1 MSQHNSKMGPQT
13 GAKAKK
19 GKFRG
24 HIAKG
29 GVLLLIL
36 TLCCWV
42 STQHFAYLFHNQ
54 ETLGASWDNTYL
66 PWMILVWAAK
76 WSGDYPQE
84 LMYSG
89 SLGIIVGGGFFFLVF
104 IYQRLTRHK
113 VQAVEN
119 LHGSARWA
127 NRQDLEESGF
137 FDNDGVYIGGW
148 VDEKKKLHYL
158 RHEGPEHILCL
169 APTRSGK
176 GVGLVIPTLLSWV
189 HSAVITDLKG
199 ELWAL
204 TSGWRKQYAGN
215 KVLRFEPA
223 SATSSVS
230 FNPLDFIRLGTENE
244 VGDAQNLATL
254 IVDPDGKGLQ
264 DHWQKTSQS
273 LLVGCILHILYKS
286 QQEGFTASLPA
297 IDDMLADPERPVS
310 ELWDEMTTYP
320 HLGDSV
326 HPLVAASGRD
336 MLDRP
341 EQEGGSVLS
350 TAKSYLSLYRDP
362 VVRRNVERSDFSI
375 KDLMHNESPV
385 SLYIVTQPND
395 KDRLKPLIRV
405 VVNMIIR
412 LLADKMDFEGGRP
425 VAHYKHRLL
434 MMLDEFPALGKLD
447 IVQESLAFV
456 AGYGL
461 KCYLI
466 VQDIA
471 QLTAAYGKDESIT
484 SNCHIRIAYAPNRED
499 TARALST
506 MTGEGTA
513 IKEQITESGKR
524 GSRMENVSRSYQE
537 YKRNLMTADE
547 CLRLPGPKKD
557 ASGGIVE
564 AGDMLIFSAGRPA
577 AYGKQILYFKD
588 PSFTARAAVKS
599 PEVTDRL
606 VAAPLAAVSPV
617 AAPAFVMNESLSAP
631 APVAVPSTVAGTAA
645 AAAVV
650 AAVAAADSAM
660 AQPVELSSTQEV
672 PVLEAASAV
681 LPVDEALDNPHH
693 SELSEE
699 TTEELIPAT
708 YETSDSEEPEEPHW
722 MDQPDEVQG
731 EPELS
736 NEVIVEEGASGE
748 EDGDHGTADDDMG
761 FFQ

>member
-1 MSQHNSKMGPQT
+1 MNQSSQIGPQT
-13 GAKAKK
+13 GGQAGGNRLLVNLA
-19 GKFRG
+19 RV
-24 HIAKG
+24 

-36 TLCCWV
+36 SLSAWV
-42 STQHFAYLFHNQ
+42 STQHFAASFNYQ
-54 ETLGASWDNTYL
+54 ASLGRSVEHVYL
-66 PWMILVWAAK
+66 PWMILIWAAK
-76 WSGDYPQE
+76 WFDQYPRE
-84 LMYSG
+84 FMYSG
-89 SLGIIVGGGFFFLVF
+89 SLGVLTGGGFFFLVLL
-104 IYQRLTRHK
+104 YQISTRHK
-113 VQAVEN
+113 VKAEEKM
-119 LHGSARWA
+119 HGTARWA
-127 NRQDLEESGF
+127 KRKDLEDAGF
-137 FDNDGVYIGGW
+137 FDNDGVYLGGW
-148 VDEKKKLHYL
+148 LDEKGRLQYL
-158 RHEGPEHILCL
+158 RHEGPEHVLCL

-176 GVGLVIPTLLSWV
+176 GVGLVIPTLLSWK

-204 TSGWRKQYAGN
+204 TSGWRKLHAGN

-223 SATSSVS
+223 SASASVC

-273 LLVGCILHILYKS
+273 LLVGCILHILYKAR
-286 QQEGFTASLPA
+286 QEGFIASLPA
-297 IDDMLADPERPVS
+297 IDDMLADPERPVQ

-320 HLGDSV
+320 HLGGDV

-362 VVRRNVERSDFSI
+362 VVRRNVERSDFGI
-375 KDLMHNESPV
+375 KDLMHHESPV

-412 LLADKMDFEGGRP
+412 LLADKMDFENGRP

-471 QLTAAYGKDESIT
+471 QLNAAYGKDESIT
-484 SNCHIRIAYAPNRED
+484 SNCHVRIAYAPNRMD
-499 TARALST
+499 TAQALSA
-506 MTGEGTA
+506 MTGETTA

-524 GSRMENVSRSYQE
+524 GSRMMNISRSYQE
-537 YKRNLMTADE
+537 VKRNLLTPDE

-557 ASGGIVE
+557 ASGGIVQ

-577 AYGKQILYFKD
+577 CYGKQILYFTD
-588 PSFTARAAVKS
+588 PAFSARAAVKAPS
-599 PEVTDRL
+599 VTDRL
-606 VAAPLAAVSPV
+606 QDKPGVAVAIAAVPA
-617 AAPAFVMNESLSAP
+617 AAPAFVLDE
-631 APVAVPSTVAGTAA
+631 PVAPGEPEEPSSASEAHHGQEPESADAGSEEGGAVEAETAA
-645 AAAVV
+645 AEP
-650 AAVAAADSAM
+650 AAA
-660 AQPVELSSTQEV
+660 EEG
-672 PVLEAASAV
+672 E
-681 LPVDEALDNPHH
+681 
-693 SELSEE
+693 SEE
-699 TTEELIPAT
+699 LVT
-708 YETSDSEEPEEPHW
+708 DSFEPEPDEPEEPHW
-722 MDQPDEVQG
+722 LD
-731 EPELS
+731 EPEEHQEPGDG
-736 NEVIVEEGASGE
+736 NAAPAEEAL
-748 EDGDHGTADDDMG
+748 EDEPSADEDMG
-761 FFQ
+761 FFR

>member
-1 MSQHNSKMGPQT
+1 
-13 GAKAKK
+13 
-19 GKFRG
+19 
-24 HIAKG
+24 
-29 GVLLLIL
+29 
-36 TLCCWV
+36 
-42 STQHFAYLFHNQ
+42 
-54 ETLGASWDNTYL
+54 
-66 PWMILVWAAK
+66 MILVWAGK
-76 WSGDYPQE
+76 WYGHYPRE
-84 LMYSG
+84 VMYSG
-89 SLGIIVGGGFFFLVF
+89 SLGVLAGGGCFFVVLL
-104 IYQRLTRHK
+104 YQMTTRHK
-113 VQAVEN
+113 VKAEEK

-127 NRQDLEESGF
+127 RRADLDDAGF
-137 FDNDGVYIGGW
+137 FGNNGVYIGGW
-148 VDEKKKLHYL
+148 VDEKRKLHYL
-158 RHEGPEHILCL
+158 RHEGPEHVLCL

-176 GVGLVIPTLLSWV
+176 GVGLVIPTLLSWP

-204 TSGWRKQYAGN
+204 TSGWRKEHAAN

-223 SATSSVS
+223 SATSSVA

-273 LLVGCILHILYKS
+273 LLVGCILHVLYKAKH
-286 QQEGFTASLPA
+286 EGFVASLPA
-297 IDDMLADPERPVS
+297 IDDMLADPVRGVE

-320 HLGDSV
+320 HLGGQV

-362 VVRRNVERSDFSI
+362 VVRRNVERSDFGI
-375 KDLMHNESPV
+375 KDLMHHESAV

-412 LLADKMDFEGGRP
+412 LLADKMDFENGRP

-471 QLTAAYGKDESIT
+471 QLNAAYGKDESIS
-484 SNCHIRIAYAPNRED
+484 SNCHIRIAYAPNRTD
-499 TARALST
+499 TAQALSA
-506 MTGEGTA
+506 MTGETTA
-513 IKEQITESGKR
+513 VKEQITESGKR
-524 GSRMENVSRSYQE
+524 GSRMTNISRSYSE
-537 YKRNLMTADE
+537 VKRNLLTPDE
-547 CLRLPGPKKD
+547 CMRLPGPKKD
-557 ASGGIVE
+557 AAGGIVE

-577 AYGKQILYFKD
+577 AYGKQILYFND
-588 PSFTARAAVKS
+588 PTFSARAAVKS
-599 PEVTDRL
+599 PAVTDRL
-606 VAAPLAAVSPV
+606 ASKASATAAILSAA
-617 AAPAFVMNESLSAP
+617 AAASAVPAFVMDEPKEDPTKDSVESESLTTDASQTSDMTLNPSEQEEAP
-631 APVAVPSTVAGTAA
+631 HDTDASEGLSVFE
-645 AAAVV
+645 
-650 AAVAAADSAM
+650 
-660 AQPVELSSTQEV
+660 ELSPDST
-672 PVLEAASAV
+672 AV
-681 LPVDEALDNPHH
+681 GDLM
-693 SELSEE
+693 
-699 TTEELIPAT
+699 
-708 YETSDSEEPEEPHW
+708 EPDEPHW
-722 MDQPDEVQG
+722 IDEDESTVEAEPRSEESESISATDQHDLADE
-731 EPELS
+731 E
-736 NEVIVEEGASGE
+736 
-748 EDGDHGTADDDMG
+748 ADADLD
-761 FFQ
+761 FFK

>member
-1 MSQHNSKMGPQT
+1 MNQSSQIGPQT
-13 GAKAKK
+13 GAVA
-19 GKFRG
+19 GKSRLLTNL
-24 HIAKG
+24 ARV

-36 TLCCWV
+36 SLSAWV
-42 STQHFAYLFHNQ
+42 STQHFAGSFNYQ
-54 ETLGASWDNTYL
+54 ASLGRSVEHVYL

-76 WSGDYPQE
+76 WADQYPRE
-84 LMYSG
+84 FMYSG
-89 SLGIIVGGGFFFLVF
+89 SLGVLTGGGFFFLVLL
-104 IYQRLTRHK
+104 YQMSTRHK
-113 VQAVEN
+113 VKAEEKM
-119 LHGSARWA
+119 HGTARWA
-127 NRQDLEESGF
+127 KRKDLEEAGF
-137 FDNDGVYIGGW
+137 FDNDGVYLGSW
-148 VDEKKKLHYL
+148 VDEKGKQQYL
-158 RHEGPEHILCL
+158 RHEGPEHVLCL

-176 GVGLVIPTLLSWV
+176 GVGLVIPTLLSWK

-204 TSGWRKQYAGN
+204 TSGWRKLYANN

-223 SATSSVS
+223 SASSSVC

-273 LLVGCILHILYKS
+273 LLVGCILHILYKAK
-286 QQEGFTASLPA
+286 QEGFAPSLPA
-297 IDDMLADPERPVS
+297 IDDMLADPERPVQ

-320 HLGDSV
+320 HLGGDV

-362 VVRRNVERSDFSI
+362 VVRRNVQRSDFSI
-375 KDLMHNESPV
+375 KDLMHHESPV

-412 LLADKMDFEGGRP
+412 LLADKMDFENGRP

-471 QLTAAYGKDESIT
+471 QLNAAYGKDESIT
-484 SNCHIRIAYAPNRED
+484 SNCHVRIAYAPNRMD
-499 TARALST
+499 TAQALSA
-506 MTGEGTA
+506 MTGETTA

-524 GSRMENVSRSYQE
+524 GSRMMNISRSYQE
-537 YKRNLMTADE
+537 VKRNLLTPDE

-577 AYGKQILYFKD
+577 CYGKQILYFTD
-588 PSFTARAAVKS
+588 PAFSARAAVKA
-599 PEVTDRL
+599 PGVTDRL
-606 VAAPLAAVSPV
+606 QDKVAAVAVAATPAV
-617 AAPAFVMNESLSAP
+617 APAFVLDEFATAAGDRAVPVVGPQPQHVQEPVSAGVSQEEGTAVEVVTPAAP
-631 APVAVPSTVAGTAA
+631 A
-645 AAAVV
+645 
-650 AAVAAADSAM
+650 AD
-660 AQPVELSSTQEV
+660 
-672 PVLEAASAV
+672 
-681 LPVDEALDNPHH
+681 
-693 SELSEE
+693 EE
-699 TTEELIPAT
+699 EEPEDHAI
-708 YETSDSEEPEEPHW
+708 DSFDLEEPEEPHW
-722 MDQPDEVQG
+722 LDGPEEHQELGGDEPAPAEEIEEQMEDESSPDE
-731 EPELS
+731 
-736 NEVIVEEGASGE
+736 
-748 EDGDHGTADDDMG
+748 DMG
-761 FFQ
+761 FFR